1 MKILKLTP
9 FVIFFLLLVV
19 LLISVM
25 FSYAIP
31 EGMIGYNKNAGTMS
45 QMAVPPYSSTKQI
58 YRVYDSIYYD
68 PNSGNVVE
76 FFGDSASDKLTNM
89 VVMPRTGSKVTQ
101 YDNTATATDFS
112 PNTANASLVN
122 TTLASSNHSWSYPT
136 KNNVTTLPYQYQVL
150 YFPWNTDTV
159 MMIHD
164 IKDPRNMQYIIL
176 PANGSLGSTEEG
188 KLLPDSATLPGDYKP
203 DTDANNNKYVSGLN
217 GYSEPNSK
225 IYQVAANVFFDTS
238 NQTLLLKDSSNLYT
252 GTPYR
257 LVGNPSTNSGA
268 ISGAPQIVND
278 TVGNNLVIAMS
289 FSGRTMVCI
298 LSKNSQNPD
307 LLSIRNVVRFDPSKP
322 GGIEGGTID
331 DSSTPPPSCTQTTA
345 PASCNQTTPPSST
358 MAPGNPMTSQF
369 PMVCPA
375 LTCPDVKLS
384 CPSVN
389 VSGGGGGDSS
399 GNNTLANL
407 IAEAYI
413 RNTDWSKIRQ
423 KGTGTESDGTSLG
436 KTISGDITK
445 LGLGAELLG
454 GAAIAGTGM
463 LASQAIDTTGKLI
476 GGTVDTTGKLI
487 GGTVG
492 TVGDVA
498 KTGIGAAS
506 GLGQSAIGGATQLG
520 MGAEKLTGTALDNA
534 TKLGTATIGGVSGVA
549 NNAISTTGGMVGD
562 ISRIGES
569 SGRQGSAG
577 NYYGDARN
585 NQGYMGVGTG
595 GTGGAGGTQFK
606 TSGQGISGQG
616 QGVPGH
622 DEYYGA
628 IPSRPSTD
636 FIPVTSDFSKFGR

>member
-25 FSYAIP
+25 FSYVIP
-31 EGMIGYNKNAGTMS
+31 EGMIGYNKNAGIMS

-76 FFGDSASDKLTNM
+76 FFGDSASEKLTNM

-159 MMIHD
+159 MLIHD
-164 IKDPRNMQYIIL
+164 IKDPRNMQYVIL
-176 PANGSLGSTEEG
+176 PATGSLGSTEEG
-188 KLLPDSATLPGDYKP
+188 KLLPDSITLPGDYKP

-238 NQTLLLKDSSNLYT
+238 NQTLLLKNSSNLYT
-252 GTPYR
+252 GTPYH

-278 TVGNNLVIAMS
+278 AVGNNLVIAMS
-289 FSGRTMVCI
+289 FSGRTMVCV
-298 LSKNSQNPD
+298 LSLNGQNPD

-331 DSSTPPPSCTQTTA
+331 ETSTPPPSCTQTTA

-358 MAPGNPMTSQF
+358 LAPGNPMTSQF

-384 CPSVN
+384 CPGG
-389 VSGGGGGDSS
+389 GGGGGDSS

-413 RNTDWSKIRQ
+413 RNTDWTKLRQ
-423 KGTGTESDGTSLG
+423 KGSGSGTESDGTSLG
-436 KTISGDITK
+436 KTISGDVTK

-454 GAAIAGTGM
+454 GAALAGTGM
-463 LASQAIDTTGKLI
+463 LASQAISTTGDI
-476 GGTVDTTGKLI
+476 I

-492 TVGDVA
+492 SVADVA

-506 GLGQSAIGGATQLG
+506 GLGQSAIGGATKLG
-520 MGAEKLTGTALDNA
+520 MGAEQLAGTAVTSATGLGQTAMGDV
-534 TKLGTATIGGVSGVA
+534 TKLGTAAIGGASGVA
-549 NNAISTTGGMVGD
+549 NNAISTTGNMVGD
-562 ISRIGES
+562 LSRVG
-569 SGRQGSAG
+569 GGGGGGGGGPGQFAQQGTAG
-577 NYYGDARN
+577 NYYGDVRSNTGFA
-585 NQGYMGVGTG
+585 GTG
-595 GTGGAGGTQFK
+595 QGTRFK
-606 TSGQGISGQG
+606 TSG
-616 QGVPGH
+616 VPGQ
-622 DEYYGA
+622 DQYYGA